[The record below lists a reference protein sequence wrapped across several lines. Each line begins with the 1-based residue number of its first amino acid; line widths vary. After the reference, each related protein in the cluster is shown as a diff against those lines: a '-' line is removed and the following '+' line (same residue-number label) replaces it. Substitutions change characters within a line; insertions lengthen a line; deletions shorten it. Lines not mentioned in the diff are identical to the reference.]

1 MSSCCLMNPRTKKNI
16 GCKQKKIGK
25 KTILILVRGS
35 SLKLRRKRMKKQ
47 KMRSLKMRISVQSRK
62 NKRKKNLKKSSNALR
77 NNTVILLF
85 LRFLDQYSRL
95 NNCSLRIIRN
105 HCLLMS
111 SIVMIVPCLQYFVL
125 NIIEKRPNKF
135 RN

>member
-35 SLKLRRKRMKKQ
+35 SLKLRRKRMKK

-62 NKRKKNLKKSSNALR
+62 NKRKKNLKKSSNSLR

-85 LRFLDQYSRL
+85 LRFLDQYSRS

-125 NIIEKRPNKF
+125 NIIEKKLNKF